1 VNLRYTENEFMISHA
16 ARLIEDNA
24 TFFVGFG
31 LPQIVAILAQKSH
44 APNLVQIFE
53 FGAIGPV
60 AVTPFV
66 KGTMGGPQNTF
77 RSLQWTNM
85 NTTMSYSAAGYIDY
99 GMLGAAQIDRFGNIN
114 STLIGESFHTPVRRF
129 PGSGGGNQVAS
140 YCWKTIVVMRHEPR
154 RFVEKVDFITSPGF
168 IRGGTSREDEG
179 LPADTG
185 IYKVVTSR
193 AIFGFH
199 NETKEMILEGV
210 MPGFSPEDAVSGM
223 GFVPLLASPVQEL
236 APPTSR
242 ELSLLREEIDP
253 SRIIIGE
260 NLL

>member
-1 VNLRYTENEFMISHA
+1 MISHA
-16 ARLIEDNA
+16 ARLIEDNT

-60 AVTPFV
+60 AITPFV

-85 NTTMSYSAAGYIDY
+85 NTTMSYAAAGYIDY

-114 STLIGESFHTPVRRF
+114 STLIGKSFHNPKRRF

-168 IRGGTSREDEG
+168 IRGGKSREEEG
-179 LPADTG
+179 LPEGTG
-185 IYKVVTSR
+185 VYKVVTSR

-199 NETKEMILEGV
+199 PETKEMMLEGV
-210 MPGFSPEDAVSGM
+210 MSGFSSKEAIEGM
-223 GFVPLLASPVQEL
+223 GFVPLLSSPVREL
-236 APPTSR
+236 GSPTPR

-253 SRIIIGE
+253 SRIIIGN